1 MFTDKIIG
9 LGLTFDDVLLQPARS
24 TVLPSEVETA
34 TRFSRSIRLNVPLCS
49 SAMDTVTES
58 RMAIALARAGGIGI
72 VHKNLG
78 IEEQAQ
84 AIDRV
89 KRSESG
95 MIVDPVTL
103 PPDESLRRAVE
114 VMRQYHISGVPITRS
129 GELVG
134 ILTNRDLRFETD
146 LDRPISAVMTSE
158 NLITVPVGTTL
169 DEARELLHRNKIEK
183 LLVIGDDRRLEGLI
197 TVKDIEK
204 KRRYPNACKDSLGR
218 LVVGAAVGIG
228 GDLDERA
235 ATLIEHGVDALVLD
249 SAHGHSAGVM
259 KAAEKIRAAHP
270 EIQLV
275 AGNVATAAGA
285 KDLIDLGMDALKV
298 GIGPGSICTTRVV
311 AGVGVP
317 QVTAILDTAA
327 VSREADIPL
336 IADGGI
342 KYSGDV
348 AKAIAAGA
356 DSVMIGSILA
366 GCEES
371 PGETI
376 LYRGRTYKEYRG
388 MGSVAAMK
396 QGSSDR
402 YFQEGGAKK
411 LVPEGIEGRV
421 PYKGRAADT
430 LYQLAGGLRASMG
443 YTGCRDIATFQRET
457 RFMRMT
463 SAGLVESHPHDVAI
477 TREAPNYSDDR

>member
-1 MFTDKIIG
+1 MSTDKIIR

-24 TVLPSEVETA
+24 TVLPSEVEIA

-78 IEEQAQ
+78 IEDQAQ

-114 VMRQYHISGVPITRS
+114 VMGQFHISGVPITRG

-146 LDRPISAVMTSE
+146 LDRPISAVMTSK

-183 LLVIGDDRRLEGLI
+183 LLVVGDGRRLEGLI

-204 KRRYPNACKDSLGR
+204 KRRYPNACKDELGR
-218 LVVGAAVGIG
+218 LVVGAAIGVG
-228 GDLDERA
+228 GDLEERA
-235 ATLIEHGVDALVLD
+235 LTLIEHGVDALVLD

-259 KAAEKIRAAHP
+259 KAAEKIRTDHP

-275 AGNVATAAGA
+275 AGNVATAAA
-285 KDLIDLGMDALKV
+285 ARDLIALGVDALKV

-317 QVTAILDTAA
+317 QITAILDTATVCRDA
-327 VSREADIPL
+327 GVPL

-402 YFQEGGAKK
+402 YFQEGRAKK

-421 PYKGRAADT
+421 PYKGHAADT
-430 LYQLAGGLRASMG
+430 LFQLVGGLRASMG
-443 YTGCRDIATFQRET
+443 YTGCRDIEMFQRET
-457 RFMRMT
+457 RFIRMT

>member
-1 MFTDKIIG
+1 MSTDKIIR

-24 TVLPSEVETA
+24 TVLPSEVEIA

-78 IEEQAQ
+78 IEDQAQ

-114 VMRQYHISGVPITRS
+114 VMGQFHISGVPITRG

-146 LDRPISAVMTSE
+146 LDRPISAVMTSK

-183 LLVIGDDRRLEGLI
+183 LLVVGDGRRLEGLI

-204 KRRYPNACKDSLGR
+204 KRRYPNACKDELGR
-218 LVVGAAVGIG
+218 LVVGAAIGVG
-228 GDLDERA
+228 GDLEERA
-235 ATLIEHGVDALVLD
+235 LTLIEHGVDALVLD

-259 KAAEKIRAAHP
+259 KAAEKIRTDHP

-275 AGNVATAAGA
+275 AGNVATAAA
-285 KDLIDLGMDALKV
+285 RDLIALGVDALKV

-317 QVTAILDTAA
+317 QITAILDTATVCRDA
-327 VSREADIPL
+327 GVPL

-402 YFQEGGAKK
+402 YFQEGRAKK

-421 PYKGRAADT
+421 PYKGHAADT
-430 LYQLAGGLRASMG
+430 LFQLVGGLRASMG
-443 YTGCRDIATFQRET
+443 YTGCRDIEMFQRET
-457 RFMRMT
+457 RFIRMT